1 MSSLFDSFF
10 GWIFWGVAFLRM
22 RDADRKVGRVHN
34 KVVDMIGVV
43 FNWFLIVVGIFFL
56 TVGTYASVQGII
68 DQYEAGGVGGVFS
81 CKSNGI

>member
-10 GWIFWGVAFLRM
+10 GFIYWGVAFLRM
-22 RDADRKVGRVHN
+22 RSADKKIGREHN
-34 KVVDMIGVV
+34 KVADLIGVG
-43 FNWFLIVVGIFFL
+43 FNVFLIIVGFFFL